1 MWKKILKLRNLA
13 QQFTQMEVHNGEMT
27 SFWFDRWSQLGVLIN
42 LTGERGCIDLG
53 IPLNASI
60 KVAVHSYRRRR
71 HRNPFTKQIAQE
83 ITRLQELG
91 LSHEQ
96 DVCLW
101 KRENDEFK
109 PGFLTSQTWNLIRMH
124 APQAV
129 WWKGIWFKE
138 ATPKYAF
145 LTWLAALNRLSTG
158 DRLLKWNPQA
168 TSTCWLCSTAVET
181 RDHLFFECRY
191 SEEVWRGT
199 VKKLVGNGLSAK
211 WSMLMQR
218 LVRGLKDKTS
228 TFLFRYCFQVV
239 VYALWFE
246 RNTRRVGEPPK
257 PPTHLIRLLDKSI
270 RNRITALQKT
280 GGRYD
285 KAMEIWFGSR

>member
-1 MWKKILKLRNLA
+1 
-13 QQFTQMEVHNGEMT
+13 MEVHNGEMT